1 MAMFVK
7 AEPSRF
13 DGSTSQIVQAISGR
27 IATVKEYEA
36 EHLQR
41 LYDAGIRQLDGAESA
56 PPLSDAMRERPEAL
70 GDLDPREGQ
79 GALLGGGLA
88 RSTVVCLLE

>member
-1 MAMFVK
+1 MIASTV
-7 AEPSRF
+7 AHGDVCQSRAQSIRREHEPNRPGHF
-13 DGSTSQIVQAISGR
+13 G
-27 IATVKEYEA
+27 
-36 EHLQR
+36 
-41 LYDAGIRQLDGAESA
+41 
-56 PPLSDAMRERPEAL
+56 PEAL